1 MQQEVIIITG
11 TSSGIGFG
19 LAKYYLEQGNIV
31 IGMSR
36 RVNEQL
42 SNHLNYEHLQ
52 IDITNQEAVKKAFAD
67 FKDRETRIKLLVL
80 NAGVLGEIKYLETIE
95 IDAAKQV
102 MEINVWANKL
112 ILDELIKQK
121 IECSQVIAISS
132 GAARNGNA
140 GWGPYS
146 ISKAALN
153 ILIQTYAAEQT
164 NIHFTAVAPGLVD
177 TAMQD
182 YISSVKSVDK
192 FPSLPFLQA
201 AKGTDAMP
209 DPMTLAP
216 RLARLFEKAYTQ
228 VRSGN
233 FIDIRD

>member
-19 LAKYYLEQGNIV
+19 LAEHYLTQGNIV

-36 RVNEQL
+36 RANEQL
-42 SNHLNYEHLQ
+42 SNYQNYEHLE
-52 IDITNQEAVKKAFAD
+52 IDITNQEAVKKAFED
-67 FKDRETRIKLLVL
+67 FKNREFYIKLLVL

-102 MEINVWANKL
+102 MEINLWANKL
-112 ILDELIKQK
+112 IIDELIKQK
-121 IECSQVIAISS
+121 TECRQIVAISS

-192 FPSLPFLQA
+192 FPSLTFLQA

-209 DPMTLAP
+209 APMTLAP
-216 RLARLFEKAYTQ
+216 RLAKLFEKAYTQ
-228 VRSGN
+228 IRSGN